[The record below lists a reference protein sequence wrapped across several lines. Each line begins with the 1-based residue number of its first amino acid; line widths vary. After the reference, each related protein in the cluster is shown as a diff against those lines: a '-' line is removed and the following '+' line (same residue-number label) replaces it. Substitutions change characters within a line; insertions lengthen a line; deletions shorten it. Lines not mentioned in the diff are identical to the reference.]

1 MNSKVLLFFL
11 YCTICFAQNSID
23 SNERKNEKLDIQ
35 EFKINGDMVFQYE
48 KPKLF
53 DFITKLPND
62 FGIMGEMFIQKNNM
76 IWFGASIGATLAI
89 IPIDQK
95 VTDNSRNFGNQI
107 GFQPDHTYSGPIK
120 IFPKDANSAIYRLGN
135 GFTVILVG
143 GGLLVYGLSNN
154 DYRAMHTSSEL
165 LEGIIASG
173 ILVQPLKRITGR
185 ESPFIA
191 EQNGNVGG
199 AWRPFPSF
207 SAYQKNTPSYD
218 AMPSG
223 HLTTLM
229 TSVIILSENYKEV
242 KWIKPVGYSL
252 MGLMS
257 FEMLQSKVHW
267 LSDYPLAI
275 FMGYIIGKSIV
286 KSRITEKTNTLIG
299 MPKKFKPKY
308 NYSFSS
314 NQNFTLAGINI
325 TF

>member
-1 MNSKVLLFFL
+1 
-11 YCTICFAQNSID
+11 
-23 SNERKNEKLDIQ
+23 
-35 EFKINGDMVFQYE
+35 
-48 KPKLF
+48 
-53 DFITKLPND
+53 
-62 FGIMGEMFIQKNNM
+62 
-76 IWFGASIGATLAI
+76 
-89 IPIDQK
+89 
-95 VTDNSRNFGNQI
+95 
-107 GFQPDHTYSGPIK
+107 
-120 IFPKDANSAIYRLGN
+120 
-135 GFTVILVG
+135 
-143 GGLLVYGLSNN
+143 
-154 DYRAMHTSSEL
+154 MHTSSEL